1 MEKRFPGIS
10 ENVEVSDVATP
21 YTYWRY
27 TLNNKGSY
35 MGFYPTTETFTKNV
49 KKTLPGLDNFFMA
62 GQWSL
67 STGGVLSSIYSGRHV
82 VQLLCSKEN
91 KLFIAERS

>member
-1 MEKRFPGIS
+1 
-10 ENVEVSDVATP
+10 
-21 YTYWRY
+21 
-27 TLNNKGSY
+27 
-35 MGFYPTTETFTKNV
+35 MGFYPTTETFTKNI

-91 KLFIAERS
+91 KLFIAESYIVQPFPGIQISTAL